1 MSKLDMKREFVPVNF
16 AILTVSD
23 TRSLNEDKSG
33 DVLSERIKGAGHFV
47 NARAVSYTHLRAHE
61 TR

>member
-23 TRSLNEDKSG
+23 TRS
-33 DVLSERIKGAGHFV
+33 FV
-47 NARAVSYTHLRAHE
+47 RKDQRCRSFRKCKRDNNR
-61 TR
+61 

>member
-33 DVLSERIKGAGHFV
+33 DVLSERIKGAGH
-47 NARAVSYTHLRAHE
+47 LRKCK
-61 TR
+61 RDNNR